1 MAGKAKDTSGTCRTF
16 PIKQGHWLYQ
26 FHGGKVVGY
35 QHRAFI
41 DFKMQGFPPYAKPAA
56 LLSCG
61 LPKLYVSQ
69 MVLEIHCSQVE
80 NSFGILERE
89 VWRGLWFFALTL
101 SILLWGWC
109 FDMKLVL
116 QGPVGADPDGRA
128 SFKVERPVPFHIGKH
143 QPTMFLESIYLCTG

>member
-16 PIKQGHWLYQ
+16 PIKKGHWLYQ
-26 FHGGKVVGY
+26 FHGGKIVGY
-35 QHRAFI
+35 QQRAFI

-89 VWRGLWFFALTL
+89 CGEACGSLHLLFPSCYGGGALTWGSLCSRVLWEQTQMAEHHSRWKDLCL
-101 SILLWGWC
+101 S
-109 FDMKLVL
+109 
-116 QGPVGADPDGRA
+116 
-128 SFKVERPVPFHIGKH
+128 
-143 QPTMFLESIYLCTG
+143 TLESINQPCF